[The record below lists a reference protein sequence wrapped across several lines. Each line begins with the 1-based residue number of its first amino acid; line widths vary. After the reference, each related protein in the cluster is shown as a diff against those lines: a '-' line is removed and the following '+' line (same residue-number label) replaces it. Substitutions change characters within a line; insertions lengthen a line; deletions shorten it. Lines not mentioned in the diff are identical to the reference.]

1 MALRV
6 YLECNLD
13 DRNAIY
19 LLLRG
24 LLSMS
29 NPFDEFSPETIANWF
44 ARVSSKEQWMLD
56 MEHLWE
62 CTASDEITCKT
73 CEHFDTECTANHAE
87 MCPQVIAEFNLDN
100 KHFN

>member
-1 MALRV
+1 MT
-6 YLECNLD
+6 
-13 DRNAIY
+13 
-19 LLLRG
+19 
-24 LLSMS
+24 
-29 NPFDEFSPETIANWF
+29 NPFEQFSPETIANWY

-73 CEHFDTECTANHAE
+73 CDLFDSDLDDCTANHAE
-87 MCPQVIAEFNLDN
+87 MCPQVIAEFNLDE